1 MKTRLFSKIRNAA
14 EISSLSLLRLPFA
27 GLALMACLLTPMQFD
42 QESTDIRATLF
53 WAGLEMFKQHFLTGI
68 GVGNYKAMIHLYGD
82 PNATLENVAHNT
94 YLETATEMGILG
106 LLVFAAILFFSWL
119 SLRRVRI
126 ATRTREGDTRVIN
139 TAARGL
145 EAGLFGAMVAICF
158 LSALHVRLLWFVVI
172 LSMCL
177 RPLTLEA
184 TEATTASPV
193 AASP

>member
-1 MKTRLFSKIRNAA
+1 
-14 EISSLSLLRLPFA
+14 
-27 GLALMACLLTPMQFD
+27 
-42 QESTDIRATLF
+42 
-53 WAGLEMFKQHFLTGI
+53 MFKQHFLTGI

-126 ATRTREGDTRVIN
+126 ATQTRPDDTRVIN

-145 EAGLFGAMVAICF
+145 EAGLLGAVVAICF

-177 RPLTLEA
+177 RPLTIETMEETA
-184 TEATTASPV
+184 ASPV
-193 AASP
+193 AVGR